1 MSRILQVSLSLLLAA
16 IMLFCVV
23 GFLATFEPMPR
34 AVRFTWRAVYGVAG
48 LACVGGVIRVW
59 RKRVS

>member
-1 MSRILQVSLSLLLAA
+1 MSLSLLLAA
-16 IMLFCVV
+16 IVLFCVI

-34 AVRFTWRAVYGVAG
+34 AVQFTWRAVYGVAG
-48 LACVGGVIRVW
+48 LGCVGGLIRVW

>member
-23 GFLATFEPMPR
+23 GILGTFEPMPR
-34 AVRFTWRAVYGVAG
+34 AVQLTWRAVYGVAE
-48 LACVGGVIRVW
+48 LACFGGVIRVW

>member
-16 IMLFCVV
+16 IVLFCVV
-23 GFLATFEPMPR
+23 GILGTFEPLPR
-34 AVRFTWRAVYGVAG
+34 AVQLIWRAVYGVAG
-48 LACVGGVIRVW
+48 LACVGGLIRVW